1 MEDELFLSLTDDGVD
16 HLLDRA
22 VELHGE
28 ELVTKSDGAN
38 DLDEVR
44 TETAAGWIDVAL
56 FETFSSHSGRAAIA
70 TKRWQAVALEI
81 AEGLEKAVLL
91 IGSIGTVIVLD
102 VVLATMAVST

>member
-44 TETAAGWIDVAL
+44 TETAAG
-56 FETFSSHSGRAAIA
+56 
-70 TKRWQAVALEI
+70 
-81 AEGLEKAVLL
+81 
-91 IGSIGTVIVLD
+91 
-102 VVLATMAVST
+102 